1 MPYYAPQLGASYDT
15 FGYATSQSSVAIP
28 DLYVA
33 VRFKV
38 NSKQGEVMKI
48 SIDQPKAGVQQI
60 NLDGRLDV
68 AGTQSVESEFNAA
81 VSKGS
86 NVVVDLAKVPFIASL
101 GIRLLV
107 SGAQTLSKKGGKMVL
122 MNPDELTRKI
132 LKTTGIDQL
141 VPVCNGLD
149 EALSKI

>member
-1 MPYYAPQLGASYDT
+1 
-15 FGYATSQSSVAIP
+15 
-28 DLYVA
+28 
-33 VRFKV
+33 
-38 NSKQGEVMKI
+38 MKI
-48 SIDQPKAGVQQI
+48 SVDQPKANVQRI

-68 AGTQSVESEFNAA
+68 AGTQGVEAAFNAA
-81 VSKGS
+81 VTKGP

-107 SGAQTLSKKGGKMVL
+107 AGAQTLSKNGGKMVL

-141 VPVCNGLD
+141 VPICNGMD